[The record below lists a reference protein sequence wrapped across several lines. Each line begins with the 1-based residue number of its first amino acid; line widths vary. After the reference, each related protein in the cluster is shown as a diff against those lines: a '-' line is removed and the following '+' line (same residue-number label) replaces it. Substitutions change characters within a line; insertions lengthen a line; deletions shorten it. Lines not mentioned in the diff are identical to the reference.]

1 MLGDFFTEQRGAAAV
16 IARSP
21 LLRRETRP
29 VPVPLSCRTTLAHVK
44 ARWHLLLVSGVATG
58 RTEVTW
64 ILPRGTSNATRGE
77 GRQQHH
83 SVCRDRDAQWEGQSG
98 DATSQSLTF
107 VQRLQ
112 QVWQR
117 RQVSSAQL
125 LIGVVV
131 GGAVAAGGTLVAV
144 MIVLSGLS

>member
-1 MLGDFFTEQRGAAAV
+1 MPRAPAQTCSRVYDALNVLMAMDIISKEKKEIRWCGHPEGTRRQMEED
-16 IARSP
+16 
-21 LLRRETRP
+21 LRRSDA
-29 VPVPLSCRTTLAHVK
+29 LQSSLATK
-44 ARWHLLLVSGVATG
+44 RNHL
-58 RTEVTW
+58 R
-64 ILPRGTSNATRGE
+64 
-77 GRQQHH
+77 
-83 SVCRDRDAQWEGQSG
+83 G

-117 RQVSSAQL
+117 RQVSTAQL

>member
-1 MLGDFFTEQRGAAAV
+1 MLRVVKDANKIKVFVETETPSGKRFH
-16 IARSP
+16 
-21 LLRRETRP
+21 LR
-29 VPVPLSCRTTLAHVK
+29 
-44 ARWHLLLVSGVATG
+44 
-58 RTEVTW
+58 
-64 ILPRGTSNATRGE
+64 
-77 GRQQHH
+77 
-83 SVCRDRDAQWEGQSG
+83 G

-117 RQVSSAQL
+117 RQVSTAQL

-144 MIVLSGLS
+144 MIVLIFHSVDSSLWSCRGGRLPLKAECVISALYRVRTPTERERELKEE

>member
-1 MLGDFFTEQRGAAAV
+1 MLRVVKDANKIKVFVETETPSGK
-16 IARSP
+16 RSH
-21 LLRRETRP
+21 LR
-29 VPVPLSCRTTLAHVK
+29 
-44 ARWHLLLVSGVATG
+44 
-58 RTEVTW
+58 
-64 ILPRGTSNATRGE
+64 
-77 GRQQHH
+77 
-83 SVCRDRDAQWEGQSG
+83 G

-117 RQVSSAQL
+117 RQVSTAQL

-144 MIVLSGLS
+144 MIVPTVFHSVDSSLWSCRGGRLPLKAECVISALYRVRTPTERERAQRGVRTYMTCHTDHCSLDGINYLFVYTFIRR

>member
-1 MLGDFFTEQRGAAAV
+1 MLRVVKDANKIKVFVETETPSGKRNHLRGDV
-16 IARSP
+16 
-21 LLRRETRP
+21 
-29 VPVPLSCRTTLAHVK
+29 
-44 ARWHLLLVSGVATG
+44 
-58 RTEVTW
+58 
-64 ILPRGTSNATRGE
+64 
-77 GRQQHH
+77 
-83 SVCRDRDAQWEGQSG
+83 
-98 DATSQSLTF
+98 TSQSLTF
-107 VQRLQ
+107 VQWLQ

>member
-1 MLGDFFTEQRGAAAV
+1 MLRVVKDANNIKVFVETEAPSGKRN
-16 IARSP
+16 
-21 LLRRETRP
+21 LR
-29 VPVPLSCRTTLAHVK
+29 
-44 ARWHLLLVSGVATG
+44 
-58 RTEVTW
+58 
-64 ILPRGTSNATRGE
+64 
-77 GRQQHH
+77 
-83 SVCRDRDAQWEGQSG
+83 G

-117 RQVSSAQL
+117 RQVSTAQL

>member
-1 MLGDFFTEQRGAAAV
+1 MLRVVKDANKIKVFVETETPSGK
-16 IARSP
+16 RSH
-21 LLRRETRP
+21 LR
-29 VPVPLSCRTTLAHVK
+29 
-44 ARWHLLLVSGVATG
+44 
-58 RTEVTW
+58 
-64 ILPRGTSNATRGE
+64 
-77 GRQQHH
+77 
-83 SVCRDRDAQWEGQSG
+83 G

-117 RQVSSAQL
+117 RQVSTAQL

-144 MIVLSGLS
+144 MIVPTVFHSVDSSLWSCRGGRLPLKAECVISALYRVRTPTESGERELKEE

>member
-1 MLGDFFTEQRGAAAV
+1 MLRVVKDANKIKVFVETETPSAKRNH
-16 IARSP
+16 
-21 LLRRETRP
+21 LR
-29 VPVPLSCRTTLAHVK
+29 
-44 ARWHLLLVSGVATG
+44 
-58 RTEVTW
+58 
-64 ILPRGTSNATRGE
+64 
-77 GRQQHH
+77 
-83 SVCRDRDAQWEGQSG
+83 G

-117 RQVSSAQL
+117 RQVSTAQL